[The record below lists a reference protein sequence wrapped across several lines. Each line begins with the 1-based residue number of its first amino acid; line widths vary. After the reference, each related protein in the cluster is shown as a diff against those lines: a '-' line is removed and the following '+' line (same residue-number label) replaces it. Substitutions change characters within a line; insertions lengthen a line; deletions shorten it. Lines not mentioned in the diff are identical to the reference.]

1 MPATDWEGAG
11 EEARR
16 RGETAAERAELAR
29 QEAERDENSRRAPAL
44 LDPRMRTP
52 EALRASEQYARDEG
66 RRSILDADP
75 TYTPEYRY
83 EGLIDGGPS
92 EFGGVF
98 ADPTALEAQRRALE
112 MMRVQAETRGFT
124 PAEQAMMQANVR
136 QAEQSARGQRMAD
149 MQALE
154 ARGMGG
160 SGMAMLSGQMA
171 ADSAA
176 DRAADVGAQGMMSA
190 QQRALSAMESYGG
203 QAAQMRGQS
212 FGESATRAGGLDAW
226 NQALAQ
232 RAQGVEG
239 RNAERYNQG
248 QDQGF
253 QNRFQRE
260 ALSQGLYG
268 MERGLDQAERQRRAA
283 EHEANRDREQR
294 LQAAGI
300 QAGATLVGTAIGSA
314 AGA

>member
-1 MPATDWEGAG
+1 M
-11 EEARR
+11 
-16 RGETAAERAELAR
+16 
-29 QEAERDENSRRAPAL
+29 
-44 LDPRMRTP
+44 
-52 EALRASEQYARDEG
+52 
-66 RRSILDADP
+66 DADP
-75 TYTPEYRY
+75 TYTPDYRY
-83 EGLIDGGPS
+83 EGLIDGGSS
-92 EFGGVF
+92 EWGGTF
-98 ADPTALEAQRRALE
+98 ADPTAIEAQRRALD
-112 MMRVQAETRGFT
+112 MMRTQAETRGFT
-124 PAEQAMMQANVR
+124 PAEQAMMQANIR
-136 QAEQSARGQRMAD
+136 GAEQSARGQRMAD

-154 ARGMGG
+154 SRGMGG

-190 QQRALSAMESYGG
+190 QQRALAAMESYGG
-203 QAAQMRGQS
+203 QAAQMRGQT
-212 FGESATRAGGLDAW
+212 FGENATRASGLDAW

-268 MERGLDQAERQRRAA
+268 MERGFDQSERDRRAA

>member
-1 MPATDWEGAG
+1 MATWEERQRARQAEEDRAAREAAEATSIGSGAPDG
-11 EEARR
+11 MIWSETSYNTRR
-16 RGETAAERAELAR
+16 RNFAAERARDL
-29 QEAERDENSRRAPAL
+29 QAEDDR
-44 LDPRMRTP
+44 
-52 EALRASEQYARDEG
+52 
-66 RRSILDADP
+66 RRSAMDADP
-75 TYTPEYRY
+75 TYSPEYAF
-83 EGLIDGGPS
+83 EDMVDGGPS
-92 EFGGVF
+92 AFGGVE
-98 ADPTALEAQRRALE
+98 ADRGSVEAQRRALD

-124 PAEQAMMQANVR
+124 PAEQAMMQANIR
-136 QAEQSARGQRMAD
+136 GAEQSARGQRMAD

-154 ARGMGG
+154 SRGMGG

-190 QQRALSAMESYGG
+190 QQRALAAMESYGG

-212 FGESATRAGGLDAW
+212 FGENATRAGGMDAW

-268 MERGLDQAERQRRAA
+268 MEQQRAENERNRSHDER
-283 EHEANRDREQR
+283 EGNRDRE
-294 LQAAGI
+294 AEFT
-300 QAGATLVGTAIGSA
+300 GAVINGVSNVVGSMG
-314 AGA
+314 GM

>member
-1 MPATDWEGAG
+1 MPTWDER
-11 EEARR
+11 ERARR
-16 RGETAAERAELAR
+16 EEEERAAREAMAASESAAPRGMIWSNTGNNTRVRNWAAERA
-29 QEAERDENSRRAPAL
+29 RDLQVADDRRRAA
-44 LDPRMRTP
+44 M
-52 EALRASEQYARDEG
+52 
-66 RRSILDADP
+66 DADP
-75 TYTPEYRY
+75 TYTPDYAFEDVV
-83 EGLIDGGPS
+83 DGGPS
-92 EFGGVF
+92 AFGGAA
-98 ADPTALEAQRRALE
+98 ADAGSVEAQRRALD
-112 MMRVQAETRGFT
+112 MMREQAETRGFT

-190 QQRALSAMESYGG
+190 QQRALAAMESYGG

-239 RNAERYNQG
+239 RNAERYNQA

-268 MERGLDQAERQRRAA
+268 MEQQRAENA
-283 EHEANRDREQR
+283 RDRAQQTREGER
-294 LQAAGI
+294 DRDAAFT
-300 QAGATLVGTAIGSA
+300 GALIGGVSNLVGSMG
-314 AGA
+314 GM

>member
-1 MPATDWEGAG
+1 MATWE
-11 EEARR
+11 ERQRARR
-16 RGETAAERAELAR
+16 DEEERAAREAMDATESSAPRGMIWNTTSGNTRTRNFAAERA
-29 QEAERDENSRRAPAL
+29 RDLQVADDRRRAA
-44 LDPRMRTP
+44 M
-52 EALRASEQYARDEG
+52 
-66 RRSILDADP
+66 DADP
-75 TYTPEYRY
+75 TYTPEYAF
-83 EGLIDGGPS
+83 EDTVDAG
-92 EFGGVF
+92 
-98 ADPTALEAQRRALE
+98 PTAFEGVGADRDAIEAQRRALD

-124 PAEQAMMQANVR
+124 PAEQAMMQASIR
-136 QAEQSARGQRMAD
+136 GAEQSARGQRMAD

-176 DRAADVGAQGMMSA
+176 DRAADVGAQGMMAA
-190 QQRALSAMESYGG
+190 QQRALAAMESYGG

-212 FGESATRAGGLDAW
+212 FGESATRASGLDAW

-248 QDQGF
+248 QDQGY

-268 MERGLDQAERQRRAA
+268 MEQQRAENA
-283 EHEANRDREQR
+283 RDRAQQTRER
-294 LQAAGI
+294 NADRDAEFTSALIG
-300 QAGATLVGTAIGSA
+300 GVSNLVGSMG
-314 AGA
+314 GM